1 VKKSSNV
8 AVTVV
13 AAIGLSIACGSRE
26 QDGATRV
33 CVDGTQRVVS
43 ADRCNVPQ
51 HYGGGGYFWYY
62 HAAYANGRY
71 PALGTTVH
79 AGGSTMTPGKAA
91 PTARGGFGSTS
102 SGRAVSA

>member
-1 VKKSSNV
+1 VKKSTNV

-13 AAIGLSIACGSRE
+13 AAIGLSIACSSRE
-26 QDGATRV
+26 QDSAARV
-33 CVDGTQRVVS
+33 CVDGAQHVAS
-43 ADRCNVPQ
+43 ADMCSQPQ
-51 HYGGGGYFWYY
+51 HYGGAPYFWYY

-79 AGGSTMTPGKAA
+79 AGGSTMTPGRAA

-102 SGRAVSA
+102 SGRTVGA